1 MSIDEETADG
11 LLVTKFTV
19 CDADFGVDARLVL
32 EVVKVGELTRVH
44 DAPRGVA
51 GIRNLRG
58 RIVTVV
64 DTAVHLDLGRVEMGN
79 ETRMLIMENQ
89 GEAYGFLVDS
99 VTDAFSLEEEQLGAP
114 PASLDNSL
122 RSKLIGV
129 WRDGDRLTAILDP
142 QSFFQWEAVSVQP
155 DE

>member
-1 MSIDEETADG
+1 MQNDQEITDG
-11 LLVTKFTV
+11 LLVTRFTV

-64 DTAVHLDLGRVEMGN
+64 DMAVHLDLGSTVIGGD
-79 ETRMLIMENQ
+79 TRMLIMENQ

-99 VTDAFSLEEEQLGAP
+99 VTDAIALDEDTIAPP
-114 PASLDNSL
+114 PASLEPAL
-122 RSKLIGV
+122 RSKLRGV
-129 WRDGDRLTAILDP
+129 WRDGERLTAILEGN
-142 QSFFQWEAVSVQP
+142 SFFQWEDISVP
-155 DE
+155 YNE